1 MNIKSIL
8 LGASAAALAATGA
21 QAADLPVAPEPVDYV
36 RVCDA
41 FGTGFF
47 YIPGTETCLKIGGGV
62 RAEFRAFDML
72 SAPAPNGSAWD
83 QRTDTSTGMRA
94 RGYMNF
100 DSRTNTEYGL
110 LRTYVA
116 AYITVDNAGGA
127 GLTLDEAFIQLGG
140 FVAGRTGSYF
150 DFYTGDNWGSVLNQ
164 GFSDNGDVNLF
175 AYTFQFGNG
184 FSASVSVEAGDDR
197 RAGIYNVGA
206 PIATSTQ
213 IGVVGGAATPVW
225 STATTQNGYGGHKIP
240 DFVAN
245 LRVDQGWGSAQLMGA
260 LHHVYGASFS
270 NAAVTAGTVVPGV
283 NPAVGASIAGR
294 GKLGWAIG
302 GGATFNLPMIAA
314 GDSFSIQAAY
324 SQGAVGFVNANFTN
338 FSDASY
344 NAAGAL
350 KLSSAWGIGAG
361 FTHFWTPAISSSLTA
376 NYSQLDQAAGGAD
389 FNEINVQGNIG
400 WRPVSGLYV
409 GAELEYRNRDFTAA
423 GAASDDALVGILRV
437 QRTF

>member
-62 RAEFRAFDML
+62 RAEFRMFDVL
-72 SAPAPNGSAWD
+72 DNGGSAWD
-83 QRTDTSTGMRA
+83 ARTDTSTGLRA

-116 AYITVDNAGGA
+116 AYITVDNAGAA

-164 GFSDNGDVNLF
+164 GFADNGDVNLF

-184 FSASVSVEAGDDR
+184 FSASASIEAGDDR
-197 RAGIYNVGA
+197 RGNIYALGA
-206 PIATSTQ
+206 PITTPAV
-213 IGVVGGAATPVW
+213 GVVAGAPGIVGAA
-225 STATTQNGYGGHKIP
+225 SDGYGGHKIP

-260 LHHVYGASFS
+260 LHHVYGRSY
-270 NAAVTAGTVVPGV
+270 AATVAPGV
-283 NPAVGASIAGR
+283 NIPGK
-294 GKLGWAIG
+294 GKLGWAVG
-302 GGATFNLPMIAA
+302 AGATFNLPMIAA

-324 SQGAVGFVNANFTN
+324 SQGAVGYVNANFTN

>member
-62 RAEFRAFDML
+62 RAEFRMFDVL
-72 SAPAPNGSAWD
+72 DNGGSNWD
-83 QRTDTSTGMRA
+83 ARTDDSTGMRA

-116 AYITVDNAGGA
+116 AYITVDNSGGA

-184 FSASVSVEAGDDR
+184 FSASASVEVGSDR
-197 RAGIYNVGA
+197 RANIFYNG
-206 PIATSTQ
+206 TQ
-213 IGVVGGAATPVW
+213 IGTRAVALTGAA
-225 STATTQNGYGGHKIP
+225 SATITGYGGDKVP

-260 LHHVYGASFS
+260 LHHVYGRSL
-270 NAAVTAGTVVPGV
+270 NAATMGTGTAATNFPGAVPNITGK
-283 NPAVGASIAGR
+283 
-294 GKLGWAIG
+294 GKLGYAIG
-302 GGATFNLPMIAA
+302 AGATFNLPMIAA

-324 SQGAVGFVNANFTN
+324 ANGAVGYVNANFTG
-338 FSDASY
+338 FSDGSY
-344 NAAGAL
+344 NAAGQL

-361 FTHFWTPAISSSLTA
+361 FTHFWTPAISTSITA

-389 FNEINVQGNIG
+389 FNEINVQGNVG

>member
-62 RAEFRAFDML
+62 RAEFRMFDVL
-72 SAPAPNGSAWD
+72 DNGGSAWD
-83 QRTDTSTGMRA
+83 NRTDTSTGMRA
-94 RGYMNF
+94 RGYLNF

-116 AYITVDNAGGA
+116 AYITVDNNGAAGT
-127 GLTLDEAFIQLGG
+127 TLDEAFIQLGG

-150 DFYTGDNWGSVLNQ
+150 DFYTGDNWGSVLDQ
-164 GFSDNGDVNLF
+164 GFADNGDVNLF

-184 FSASVSVEAGDDR
+184 FSASASVEAGDDR
-197 RAGIYNVGA
+197 RSQIFYNGA
-206 PIATSTQ
+206 Q
-213 IGVVGGAATPVW
+213 IVTPAIP
-225 STATTQNGYGGHKIP
+225 TALQANSDGYGGHKVP

-260 LHHVYGASFS
+260 LHHVYGRGYT
-270 NAAVTAGTVVPGV
+270 AAQNTAGV
-283 NPAVGASIAGR
+283 AIAPK

-302 GGATFNLPMIAA
+302 AGATFNLPMLAA
-314 GDSFSIQAAY
+314 GDSISIQAAY
-324 SQGAVGFVNANFTN
+324 TQGAIQYVNSGWGS

-344 NAAGAL
+344 TVAGGL
-350 KLSSAWGIGAG
+350 KLSNAWGIGAG
-361 FTHFWTPAISSSLTA
+361 FTHFWTPAISTSLTA
-376 NYSQLDQAAGGAD
+376 SYSDLDQALGAD
-389 FNEINVQGNIG
+389 FREINVQGNVG

-409 GAELEYRNRDFTAA
+409 GAELEYRNRNFT
-423 GAASDDALVGILRV
+423 GVTPNDDALVGILRV

>member
-62 RAEFRAFDML
+62 RVEARINDMLDDGGQNWDDRTDEATRFRA
-72 SAPAPNGSAWD
+72 
-83 QRTDTSTGMRA
+83 RA
-94 RGYMNF
+94 YMNF

-116 AYITVDNAGGA
+116 TYATVDNSTGGV
-127 GLTLDEAFIQLGG
+127 GWTLDEAFIQLGG

-150 DFYTGDNWGSVLNQ
+150 DFYTGDNWGAALNQ
-164 GFSDNGDVNLF
+164 GFADRGDVNLF

-184 FSASVSVEAGDDR
+184 FSASASIESPARRGNIFVE
-197 RAGIYNVGA
+197 
-206 PIATSTQ
+206 
-213 IGVVGGAATPVW
+213 GAAPVGV
-225 STATTQNGYGGHKIP
+225 NGYGGQKIP

-245 LRVDQGWGSAQLMGA
+245 LRVDQGWGSAQIMGA
-260 LHHVYGASFS
+260 VTHVYGR
-270 NAAVTAGTVVPGV
+270 NLLAAQVPAGSTLAAYTGESKV
-283 NPAVGASIAGR
+283 
-294 GKLGWAIG
+294 GWAIG
-302 GGATFNLPMIAA
+302 AGATFNLPMIAA
-314 GDSFSIQAAY
+314 GDSFSLQAAY
-324 SQGAVGFVNANFTN
+324 ASGTVGYVNQNFTA

-344 NAAGAL
+344 NAVGNL

-376 NYSQLDQAAGGAD
+376 SYSALDQAAGGDD
-389 FNEINVQGNIG
+389 FQELNVQGNIG

-409 GAELEYRNRDFTAA
+409 GAELEYRNRMDGIAGTAA
-423 GAASDDALVGILRV
+423 DDDALVGIFRV

>member
-62 RAEFRAFDML
+62 RVEFRFNDVL
-72 SAPAPNGSAWD
+72 RDGGSAWD
-83 QRTDTSTGMRA
+83 ARGDESTRIRA
-94 RGYMNF
+94 RGYLNF

-116 AYITVDNAGGA
+116 AWSTTDNAGGSDFY
-127 GLTLDEAFIQLGG
+127 LDEAFIQLGG
-140 FVAGRTGSYF
+140 FVAGRTASYF
-150 DFYTGDNWGSVLNQ
+150 QFYTGNNYGAVLDQ
-164 GFSDNGDVNLF
+164 GFADYGETNLF
-175 AYTFQFGNG
+175 AYTAQFGNG
-184 FSASVSVEAGDDR
+184 FSASVAVEVANKRGL
-197 RAGIYNVGA
+197 IFNNGA
-206 PIATSTQ
+206 QIATSSQ

-225 STATTQNGYGGHKIP
+225 STATGQTGYGGHKIP

-245 LRVDQGWGSAQLMGA
+245 LRVDQGWGSAQIMGA
-260 LHHVYGASFS
+260 LHHVYGASYS
-270 NAAVTAGTVVPGV
+270 NAGVTAGTVIPGA

-302 GGATFNLPMIAA
+302 AGATFNLPMIAP
-314 GDSFSIQAAY
+314 GDNFSLQASYA
-324 SQGAVGFVNANFTN
+324 SGAIGYVNSAWDGV

-350 KLSSAWGIGAG
+350 KLSTAWGIGGG
-361 FTHFWTPAISSSLTA
+361 FTHFWTPAVSTSLTA
-376 NYSQLDQAAGGAD
+376 SYTKLDQAQTTAGD
-389 FNEINVQGNIG
+389 FSEINVQGNVV
-400 WRPVSGLYV
+400 WRPVSGLSV
-409 GAELEYRNRDFTAA
+409 GAELEYQNRNFSA
-423 GAASDDALVGILRV
+423 GGVDSDTLVGIFRV

>member
-62 RAEFRAFDML
+62 RAEFRMFDVL
-72 SAPAPNGSAWD
+72 DNGGSNWD
-83 QRTDTSTGMRA
+83 DRTDTSTGMRA
-94 RGYMNF
+94 RGYINF

-116 AYITVDNAGGA
+116 AYITVDNNGAAGT
-127 GLTLDEAFIQLGG
+127 TLDEAFIQLGG

-150 DFYTGDNWGSVLNQ
+150 DFYTGDNWGSVLDQ
-164 GFSDNGDVNLF
+164 GFADNGDVNLF

-184 FSASVSVEAGDDR
+184 FSASASVEAGDDR
-197 RAGIYNVGA
+197 RSQIFYNGN
-206 PIATSTQ
+206 Q
-213 IGVVGGAATPVW
+213 IVTAATA
-225 STATTQNGYGGHKIP
+225 TALQANSDGYGGHKVP

-260 LHHVYGASFS
+260 LHHVYGRSYAAGVA
-270 NAAVTAGTVVPGV
+270 NAPVPAAGL
-283 NPAVGASIAGR
+283 AGK

-302 GGATFNLPMIAA
+302 AGATFNLPMLAA
-314 GDSFSIQAAY
+314 GDSFSIQASYA
-324 SQGAVGFVNANFTN
+324 QGAIQYVNSGWGA

-344 NAAGAL
+344 NTVGGL
-350 KLSSAWGIGAG
+350 KLSNAWGIGAG
-361 FTHFWTPAISSSLTA
+361 FTHFWTPAISTSLTA
-376 NYSQLDQAAGGAD
+376 SYSDLDQALTVGGD
-389 FNEINVQGNIG
+389 FREINVQGNVG
-400 WRPVSGLYV
+400 WRPVSGLLV
-409 GAELEYRNRDFTAA
+409 GAELEYRNRDFS
-423 GAASDDALVGILRV
+423 GATPNDDALVGILRV

>member
-62 RAEFRAFDML
+62 RVEFRAFDML
-72 SAPAPNGSAWD
+72 QDGGSAWD
-83 QRTDTSTGMRA
+83 ARTDTSTGIRA
-94 RGYMNF
+94 RGYLNF

-116 AYITVDNAGGA
+116 AWSTTDNAGGSDFY
-127 GLTLDEAFIQLGG
+127 LDEAFIQLGG
-140 FVAGRTGSYF
+140 FVAGRTASYF
-150 DFYTGDNWGSVLNQ
+150 QFYTGNNWGSVLDQ
-164 GFSDNGDVNLF
+164 GFADFGETNLF
-175 AYTFQFGNG
+175 AYTAQFGNG
-184 FSASVSVEAGDDR
+184 FSASASVEVANKRGQ
-197 RAGIYNVGA
+197 IFYNGA
-206 PIATSTQ
+206 QLGTRTVALSGT
-213 IGVVGGAATPVW
+213 AA
-225 STATTQNGYGGHKIP
+225 AAIDGYGGHKIP

-260 LHHVYGASFS
+260 LHHVYGRSL
-270 NAAVTAGTVVPGV
+270 NAATMGTGTAATNFPGAIV
-283 NPAVGASIAGR
+283 STNGK

-302 GGATFNLPMIAA
+302 AGATFNLPMIAP
-314 GDSFSIQAAY
+314 GDNVSIQASY
-324 SQGAVGFVNANFTN
+324 SQGAIGYVSSAWDGV

-350 KLSSAWGIGAG
+350 KLSSAWGIGGG
-361 FTHFWTPAISSSLTA
+361 FTHFWTPAISSALTVSY
-376 NYSQLDQAAGGAD
+376 NSLDQAAGGAD
-389 FNEINVQGNIG
+389 IRDLNVQGNLI

-409 GAELEYRNRDFTAA
+409 GAELEYRNRNTNVV
-423 GAASDDALVGILRV
+423 GADSDDLVGIFRV

>member
-62 RAEFRAFDML
+62 RVEFRFNDVL
-72 SAPAPNGSAWD
+72 QDGGSAWD
-83 QRTDTSTGMRA
+83 ARTDESTRIRA
-94 RGYMNF
+94 RGYLNF

-116 AYITVDNAGGA
+116 AWSTTDNAGGSDFY
-127 GLTLDEAFIQLGG
+127 LDEAFIQLGG
-140 FVAGRTGSYF
+140 FVAGRTATYF
-150 DFYTGDNWGSVLNQ
+150 QFYTGNNWGAVLDQ
-164 GFSDNGDVNLF
+164 GFADYGETNLF
-175 AYTFQFGNG
+175 AYTAQFGNG
-184 FSASVSVEAGDDR
+184 FSASASVEVANKRGQ
-197 RAGIYNVGA
+197 IFYNGA
-206 PIATSTQ
+206 Q
-213 IGVVGGAATPVW
+213 LATPA
-225 STATTQNGYGGHKIP
+225 SPTALQANIDGYGGHKIP

-245 LRVDQGWGSAQLMGA
+245 LRVDQGWGSAQIMGA
-260 LHHVYGASFS
+260 LHHVYGRSL
-270 NAAVTAGTVVPGV
+270 AATTLANGVAIGAGVPGK
-283 NPAVGASIAGR
+283 

-302 GGATFNLPMIAA
+302 AGATFNLPMIAP
-314 GDSFSIQAAY
+314 GDNISLQATY
-324 SQGAVGFVNANFTN
+324 SQGAIGYVNSAWDGVGG

-344 NAAGAL
+344 NAVGGL
-350 KLSSAWGIGAG
+350 KLSSAWGIGGG

-376 NYSQLDQAAGGAD
+376 SYTSLDQAVGGAD
-389 FNEINVQGNIG
+389 IRDLNVQGNLV
-400 WRPVSGLYV
+400 WRPVSGLQV
-409 GAELEYRNRDFTAA
+409 GAELEYLNRNSNVV
-423 GAASDDALVGILRV
+423 GGDADTLVGIFRV

>member
-72 SAPAPNGSAWD
+72 DNGGSAWD
-83 QRTDTSTGMRA
+83 ARTDDSTGMRG

-116 AYITVDNAGGA
+116 AYITVDNSGGA

-150 DFYTGDNWGSVLNQ
+150 DFYTGDNWGSALNQ
-164 GFSDNGDVNLF
+164 GFADNGDVNLF

-184 FSASVSVEAGDDR
+184 FSASASVEVGSDR
-197 RAGIYNVGA
+197 RANIFYNGA
-206 PIATSTQ
+206 QIATSSISGGT
-213 IGVVGGAATPVW
+213 GAAAVY
-225 STATTQNGYGGHKIP
+225 STAATQSGYGGDKVP
-240 DFVAN
+240 DFIAN

-260 LHHVYGASFS
+260 LHHVYGANVAG
-270 NAAVTAGTVVPGV
+270 NAAAAAALAPAQAAALNG
-283 NPAVGASIAGR
+283 PAVGFNGR
-294 GKLGWAIG
+294 GKLGYAIG
-302 GGATFNLPMIAA
+302 AGATFNLPMIAA

-324 SQGAVGFVNANFTN
+324 ANGAVGYVNANFTG
-338 FSDASY
+338 FSDGSY
-344 NAAGAL
+344 NAAGQL

-376 NYSQLDQAAGGAD
+376 NYSKLDQAVGGAD
-389 FNEINVQGNIG
+389 FAEINVQGNVG

-409 GAELEYRNRDFTAA
+409 GAELEYRNRDFSAA
-423 GAASDDALVGILRV
+423 GTPSDDALVGILRV

>member
-62 RAEFRAFDML
+62 RAEFRVFDVL
-72 SAPAPNGSAWD
+72 DNGGSAWD
-83 QRTDTSTGMRA
+83 NRSDDSTGMRA

-116 AYITVDNAGGA
+116 AYITVDNSGGA

-164 GFSDNGDVNLF
+164 GFADNGDVNLF

-184 FSASVSVEAGDDR
+184 FSASASVEVGSDR
-197 RAGIYNVGA
+197 RANIFALGL
-206 PIATSTQ
+206 P
-213 IGVVGGAATPVW
+213 AAGF
-225 STATTQNGYGGHKIP
+225 GYGGDKVP

-260 LHHVYGASFS
+260 LHHVYGVA
-270 NAAVTAGTVVPGV
+270 PGFAPV
-283 NPAVGASIAGR
+283 STGK

-302 GGATFNLPMIAA
+302 AGATFNLPMIAA

-324 SQGAVGFVNANFTN
+324 SQGAVGYVNANFAN
-338 FSDASY
+338 AAFSDASY
-344 NAAGAL
+344 TAAGGL

-376 NYSQLDQAAGGAD
+376 NYSRLDQAAGGAD
-389 FNEINVQGNIG
+389 FNEINVQGNVG

-409 GAELEYRNRDFTAA
+409 GAELEYRNRDFRAA

>member
-62 RAEFRAFDML
+62 RAEFRVFDVL
-72 SAPAPNGSAWD
+72 NDGGSAWD
-83 QRTDTSTGMRA
+83 DRSDTSTGMRA
-94 RGYMNF
+94 RGYINF

-116 AYITVDNAGGA
+116 AYITVDNNGAAGT
-127 GLTLDEAFIQLGG
+127 TLDEAFIQLGG

-150 DFYTGDNWGSVLNQ
+150 DFYTGDNWGSVLDQ
-164 GFSDNGDVNLF
+164 GFADNGDVNLF

-184 FSASVSVEAGDDR
+184 FSASASVEAGDDR
-197 RAGIYNVGA
+197 RGTILDVATA
-206 PIATSTQ
+206 PAQALDPFGNPS
-213 IGVVGGAATPVW
+213 GPFLY
-225 STATTQNGYGGHKIP
+225 SNRYGGHKVP

-260 LHHVYGASFS
+260 LHHVYGT
-270 NAAVTAGTVVPGV
+270 AVTGLTG
-283 NPAVGASIAGR
+283 GK

-302 GGATFNLPMIAA
+302 AGATFNLPMLAA
-314 GDSFSIQAAY
+314 GDSFSIQATYA
-324 SQGAVGFVNANFTN
+324 QGAVGYVSSAWTGNSTTTNAGLTTRGGAAA
-338 FSDASY
+338 DAVY
-344 NAAGAL
+344 NAAGSL
-350 KLSSAWGIGAG
+350 KLANAWGIGAG

-376 NYSQLDQAAGGAD
+376 SYNNYDAPSFINAD
-389 FNEINVQGNIG
+389 FADINVQGNLQ
-400 WRPVSGLYV
+400 WRPVAGLTT
-409 GAELEYRNRDFTAA
+409 GIELEYRNRNFDAA
-423 GAASDDALVGILRV
+423 ALQDQDDLVGIFRV